1 MAAPGLA
8 STSYK
13 LPSLASTLRY
23 KGHRNPRCFSST
35 CPRAAHLRDHYATLG
50 VPITATKA
58 QIKAW
63 VIVFI
68 KGFVPHK
75 HPIDTLLPTTDGL
88 RRSQLSKKYHPD
100 VAKDNA
106 TRGKFHAVSEAYAVL
121 GDDRKRREYDRGL
134 RHSSPSQQPSSQ
146 HPQETT
152 TRPSNQSGSR
162 NAWQNNPRQHQH
174 RDPKSSHAHD
184 PNATYDHPWERARAG
199 KYTYYQPPPGAHTRT
214 SYTWSH
220 TDPFSS
226 PHVQRATG
234 RRSAGPPPGAGPS
247 SGSSEEMPKSG
258 PRPERTPTDQDIAA
272 AESVIGR
279 VFAVSGLL
287 TFMLVI
293 AQFAGAP
300 WGSAHA

>member
-1 MAAPGLA
+1 MAAAARYTPGLA

-13 LPSLASTLRY
+13 LPSITSPLRH
-23 KGHRNPRCFSST
+23 KVHRNARCFSST
-35 CPRAAHLRDHYATLG
+35 CRRAVHSRDHYATLG

-63 VIVFI
+63 THFY
-68 KGFVPHK
+68 
-75 HPIDTLLPTTDGL
+75 
-88 RRSQLSKKYHPD
+88 QLSKKYHPD
-100 VAKDNA
+100 VSQDSTA
-106 TRGKFHAVSEAYAVL
+106 RGKFHAVSEAYAVL
-121 GDDRKRREYDRGL
+121 GDDRKRRAYDRSI
-134 RHSSPSQQPSSQ
+134 HHASPSQPSSQ
-146 HPQETT
+146 HPQATT

-162 NAWQNNPRQHQH
+162 NAWQNNPRRHQH

-199 KYTYYQPPPGAHTRT
+199 KYTYYQPPPGAHSRT

-234 RRSAGPPPGAGPS
+234 RMSAHPPPGTGPS
-247 SGSSEEMPKSG
+247 SGSGEDMAKGG
-258 PRPERTPTDQDIAA
+258 PRPERTQTDEDIAA
-272 AESVIGR
+272 SESVIGR

-287 TFMLVI
+287 TFILVI
-293 AQFAGAP
+293 AQVAGAP

>member
-1 MAAPGLA
+1 MAAARYTPGLS

-13 LPSLASTLRY
+13 LPSITSTLQCG
-23 KGHRNPRCFSST
+23 GHHDSRCFSST
-35 CPRAAHLRDHYATLG
+35 CRRPAHLRDHYATLG

-58 QIKAW
+58 QIKAGTH
-63 VIVFI
+63 FY
-68 KGFVPHK
+68 
-75 HPIDTLLPTTDGL
+75 
-88 RRSQLSKKYHPD
+88 QLSKKYHPD
-100 VAKDNA
+100 VSQDSTAQL
-106 TRGKFHAVSEAYAVL
+106 KFHAVSEAYAVL
-121 GDDRKRREYDRGL
+121 GDDRKRREYDRS
-134 RHSSPSQQPSSQ
+134 RHPSSSQPSSH
-146 HPQETT
+146 HPQATT
-152 TRPSNQSGSR
+152 KRPPGSR
-162 NAWQNNPRQHQH
+162 NAWQSNPRQHQH

-199 KYTYYQPPPGAHTRT
+199 KYTYYQPPPGTHSRT

-234 RRSAGPPPGAGPS
+234 RMSANPPPGTGPS
-247 SGSSEEMPKSG
+247 SGSNEDRAKGG
-258 PRPERTPTDQDIAA
+258 PRPERTQTDEDMAA
-272 AESVIGR
+272 AESVAGR

-287 TFMLVI
+287 AFMLVI

>member
-1 MAAPGLA
+1 MAAAAERCVPGLA

-13 LPSLASTLRY
+13 LPSITSTLRY
-23 KGHRNPRCFSST
+23 KGHRCFSST
-35 CPRAAHLRDHYATLG
+35 SRRAAHLRDHYATLG

-58 QIKAW
+58 QIKTH
-63 VIVFI
+63 FY
-68 KGFVPHK
+68 
-75 HPIDTLLPTTDGL
+75 
-88 RRSQLSKKYHPD
+88 QLSKKYHPD
-100 VAKDNA
+100 VSPDSTA
-106 TRGKFHAVSEAYAVL
+106 RGKFHAVSEAYAVL
-121 GDDRKRREYDRGL
+121 GDDRKRREYDRNI
-134 RHSSPSQQPSSQ
+134 RPASPSQPSSQ
-146 HPQETT
+146 HPQATT

-162 NAWQNNPRQHQH
+162 KAWQNNPRQHQH
-174 RDPKSSHAHD
+174 RDAKSSHAHD
-184 PNATYDHPWERARAG
+184 PNATYDHPWERARTG
-199 KYTYYQPPPGAHTRT
+199 KYTYYQPPPGARSRT

-234 RRSAGPPPGAGPS
+234 RMSADPPPGTGAS
-247 SGSSEEMPKSG
+247 SGSNEDMAKGG
-258 PRPERTPTDQDIAA
+258 PRPERTQTDEDIAA